1 MGKGQEL
8 WDDSALVDAFDR
20 AVASFKEAQSQA
32 GVSAEEEKEPTHHVE
47 DKVEYHPSFN
57 ISDGLVFPNER
68 APRKKEIQDEEP
80 VKGNDV
86 NSYDELLKQYYE
98 LEEKRQTVLQQL
110 YTHPSYYNQT
120 AEPDAYNPTPEP
132 SAQNPQTLNP
142 VCVGYC
148 LPVPVQPVTGGNTC
162 GPWNPCFS
170 TCQTCDKC
178 PVKSAS
184 CAPAVA
190 CSTGLTKQSSND
202 DHSMDLKKGM
212 MAAESAMRAINANI
226 SGKESETVG
235 INECLQGIGTSDA
248 DLVPVLN
255 AWYSAGFHTAR
266 YLLGKSQ
273 QQDS

>member
-32 GVSAEEEKEPTHHVE
+32 GVSAEEDKEITHLVE
-47 DKVEYHPSFN
+47 DVYEYTNFN
-57 ISDGLVFPNER
+57 SSDGLTYPNEK
-68 APRKKEIQDEEP
+68 AARKEEIHDEEP

-98 LEEKRQTVLQQL
+98 LEEKRQAVLRQL

-120 AEPDAYNPTPEP
+120 VEPDAYNPTPEP

-148 LPVPVQPVTGGNTC
+148 LPVPVEPLTGGNSC
-162 GPWNPCFS
+162 GPWKSCS
-170 TCQTCDKC
+170 SACQTCDKC
-178 PVKSAS
+178 PVKCAS
-184 CAPAVA
+184 YTPAME
-190 CSTGLTKQSSND
+190 CSTSLTKQSSNV
-202 DHSMDLKKGM
+202 DHSMDFKKGM
-212 MAAESAMRAINANI
+212 LAAESAMRVINANI

-273 QQDS
+273 QNNP